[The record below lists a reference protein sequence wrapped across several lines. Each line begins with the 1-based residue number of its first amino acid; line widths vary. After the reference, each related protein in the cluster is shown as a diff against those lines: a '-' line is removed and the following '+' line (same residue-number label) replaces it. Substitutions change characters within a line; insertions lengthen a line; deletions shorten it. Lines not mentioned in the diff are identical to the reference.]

1 MLFSQGS
8 DLTRLQCGFVDTP
21 EIEKMVAFV
30 GNQIGYTTPY
40 ISVSYT
46 HLTLPTKRIV

>member
-30 GNQIGYTTPY
+30 GNQIGYTTLIFY
-40 ISVSYT
+40 QKFSIKKQV
-46 HLTLPTKRIV
+46 